1 MVVYLQ
7 RPKRNKHPIP
17 MHRRMGGWHRRMG
30 GWVNVG
36 RKKQLAILE

>member
-17 MHRRMGGWHRRMG
+17 MHRRMGGW
-30 GWVNVG
+30 VNVG